1 MFYQIFFPPQVKR
14 FAIITYK
21 HVIHHLLH
29 ELPKNVRL
37 RILGTFS
44 PRSTQRPKTK
54 DPRKLG
60 NTKKV
65 PKPPRMIA
73 QRPVRPR
80 QNKNS
85 ANATKKLLKN
95 RN

>member
-37 RILGTFS
+37 RILGTIC
-44 PRSTQRPKTK
+44 PTIHPTTQVQGPQEIRKHQESPKT
-54 DPRKLG
+54 P
-60 NTKKV
+60 
-65 PKPPRMIA
+65 
-73 QRPVRPR
+73 
-80 QNKNS
+80 
-85 ANATKKLLKN
+85 
-95 RN
+95 